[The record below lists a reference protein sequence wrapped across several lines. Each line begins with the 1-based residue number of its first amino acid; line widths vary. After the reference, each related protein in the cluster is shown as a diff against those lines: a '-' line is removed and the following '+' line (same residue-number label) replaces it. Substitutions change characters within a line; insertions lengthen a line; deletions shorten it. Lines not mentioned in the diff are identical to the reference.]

1 MIHSPSMPGSV
12 PLKITEAAP
21 EIPSS
26 GPSPRRRRPTSYPP
40 ARWSACLYV
49 QLAPA
54 EVYMFRFL
62 LEAYDN
68 LALMS
73 VVDRWATV
81 LKIRFSPHQ
90 EGEVRQALQEMRQ
103 SMEFAVLDVGRR
115 GVR

>member
-1 MIHSPSMPGSV
+1 MNQSSSMPGSRA
-12 PLKITEAAP
+12 PDASEA
-21 EIPSS
+21 SS
-26 GPSPRRRRPTSYPP
+26 HKTPRRRRPICFPP

-49 QLAPA
+49 QLAPSQ
-54 EVYMFRFL
+54 VYMFRFL

-90 EGEVRQALQEMRQ
+90 EDEVRQALQEMRQ
-103 SMEFAVLDVGRR
+103 SMEFAVTDVKRP
-115 GVR
+115 

>member
-1 MIHSPSMPGSV
+1 MNSPESGQ
-12 PLKITEAAP
+12 PLPPAR
-21 EIPSS
+21 
-26 GPSPRRRRPTSYPP
+26 PRRPKTFPP
-40 ARWSACLYV
+40 ARWSARLYV

-54 EVYMFRFL
+54 QVYMFRFL

-90 EGEVRQALQEMRQ
+90 TDEVRAALEEMRQ
-103 SMEFAVLDVGRR
+103 SMEFRILDNFRSEEALPPQTPPPGD
-115 GVR
+115 